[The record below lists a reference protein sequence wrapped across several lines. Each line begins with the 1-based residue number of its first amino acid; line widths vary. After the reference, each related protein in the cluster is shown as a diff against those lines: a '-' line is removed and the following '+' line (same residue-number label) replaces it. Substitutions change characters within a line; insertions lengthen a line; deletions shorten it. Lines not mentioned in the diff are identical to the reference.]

1 MLKMMRKEVDAAL
14 DNKLPLSALIAAL
27 SLLDGVSKV
36 EYSSENRV
44 GIRYKSWW
52 DEFAKQDSDSLDS
65 DTVYAI
71 RCAVMHE
78 TKMLLRSKSIDVLA
92 LSIPNE
98 RSPIYLNS
106 DGVFLDGA
114 HYYRLDL
121 YGFCTQ
127 VCNAYDKYYAMHKD
141 KVDDADLDFFVIT
154 EDDFRAQTAC
164 EILESGVIVV
174 E

>member
-1 MLKMMRKEVDAAL
+1 MLKMMRKEVDVAL

-44 GIRYKSWW
+44 GVRYKAWW
-52 DEFAKQDSDSLDS
+52 DEFAKQDFDSLDS

-78 TKMLLRSKSIDVLA
+78 TKMLWHSKSIDVLA

-106 DGVFLDGA
+106 DKTLPDGA

-127 VCNAYDKYYAMHKD
+127 VCNAYDKYYGLHKD
-141 KVDDADLDFFVIT
+141 KVNKADLDFFVIT
-154 EDDFRAQTAC
+154 EDDFRVQKGC
-164 EILESGVIVV
+164 RILESGVTVV